1 MTDHRVDFQ
10 PLTDPL
16 LRVPRLDLAVE
27 VPLLGLTTRFETN
40 SLYLHDLIGE
50 TFAIWRRAAA
60 PTPGAPALRVRLIV
74 HEGSEGTASHAPI
87 RHICPD
93 PERILMHSPGSVAIV
108 DPGRQEAV
116 AYVTTALAA
125 DRAHFRRQFLEAL
138 ALALVTHFD
147 RHPIHAAAIGRERV
161 LLLAGPS
168 GSGKST
174 LAYLAHVSGLGVL
187 SEEIVW
193 VEQQPGFRLWGMPR
207 RVHLLPESVSY
218 FPELRGQASTVD
230 AEGKIPVNLA
240 EPNGSTRVSAD
251 QATVCLLERGA
262 GPPALDRLPPDAIA
276 DALRQSPDA
285 GFDRF
290 PERHESAIA
299 ALAKDGGWRLT
310 LSNDPREALPLLQE
324 LVRSEK

>member
-1 MTDHRVDFQ
+1 MPDHRVDFH

-16 LRVPRLDLAVE
+16 LRAPKLDLVVE
-27 VPLLGLTTRFETN
+27 VPLLGLAMRFETN

-50 TFAIWRRAAA
+50 TFDIWRKATAPAA
-60 PTPGAPALRVRLIV
+60 GAPALRVRLIV
-74 HEGSEGTASHAPI
+74 QEGGEGTAPHAPI

-108 DPGRQEAV
+108 DPGRFEAV
-116 AYVTTALAA
+116 AYVSTALAA

-147 RHPIHAAAIGRERV
+147 RHPIHAAAIGRERA

-193 VEQQPGFRLWGMPR
+193 VEQQSAFRLWGMPR

-218 FPELRGQASTVD
+218 FPELRGQTATVD
-230 AEGKIPVNLA
+230 AAGKIPVNLA
-240 EPNGSTRVSAD
+240 EPNGSTRVWAD
-251 QATVCLLERGA
+251 QAVVCLLERGA
-262 GPPALDRLPPDAIA
+262 GPPTLDRIPAEVIA
-276 DALRQSPDA
+276 DALRQQPDA

-310 LSNDPREALPLLQE
+310 LSSDPREALPALREML
-324 LVRSEK
+324 R